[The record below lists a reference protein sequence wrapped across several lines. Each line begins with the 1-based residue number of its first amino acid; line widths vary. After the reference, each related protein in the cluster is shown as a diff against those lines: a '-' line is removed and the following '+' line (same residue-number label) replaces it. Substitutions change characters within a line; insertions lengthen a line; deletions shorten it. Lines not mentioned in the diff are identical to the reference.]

1 VLYNFTG
8 GADGGNPNAGL
19 IRDAAGNL
27 YGTALGGGI
36 DGPYGPAGVV
46 FKLDTAGQET
56 VLYSFTGGADGS
68 NPYAGVIRDSAGNLY
83 GTTQNGGTPGAGVV
97 FKVDTAGQE
106 TVLYSFTG
114 GADGG
119 TPLAG
124 LIRDSVGNFFGTTS
138 AGGQPASFGF
148 GGVVFK
154 LDTAGHETVLHSFT
168 GGADDGAGPYAG
180 VFRDSS
186 GNLYGTTTGGGAGG
200 TAAPFGAGV
209 VYKLDANGKE
219 TVLYNFTGGADG
231 GYPLAGV
238 IRDSAGNLYGTTNRY
253 GPAGEGVVFELDM
266 AGREAVLCG
275 FPVAADG
282 SYPSAGVIADS
293 SGNLYGTTP
302 QGGPANAGVVYK
314 LDGTAHQT
322 VLYAFTGGADGG
334 YPSGIMLRDSS
345 GNLYGTT
352 SGGGASGN
360 GVVYKLDTANQE
372 TVLYSF
378 TGEAGGCD
386 PLGGVVSDSS
396 GNLYGATGFCGSAGY
411 GVVYKLDTSGHE
423 TVLYSFTGGADG
435 AWPYAGVI
443 RDPAGNLYGT
453 TVEGGVSG
461 GCYGSGC
468 GGVQGRSGR
477 PGDGAAQ
484 LHRGR
489 WRPSRGRRDSRFRGQ
504 PLRYDSDLRDDSERL
519 WSGCGVQAR

>member
-1 VLYNFTG
+1 
-8 GADGGNPNAGL
+8 
-19 IRDAAGNL
+19 
-27 YGTALGGGI
+27 
-36 DGPYGPAGVV
+36 
-46 FKLDTAGQET
+46 
-56 VLYSFTGGADGS
+56 
-68 NPYAGVIRDSAGNLY
+68 
-83 GTTQNGGTPGAGVV
+83 
-97 FKVDTAGQE
+97 
-106 TVLYSFTG
+106 
-114 GADGG
+114 
-119 TPLAG
+119 
-124 LIRDSVGNFFGTTS
+124 
-138 AGGQPASFGF
+138 
-148 GGVVFK
+148 
-154 LDTAGHETVLHSFT
+154 
-168 GGADDGAGPYAG
+168 
-180 VFRDSS
+180 
-186 GNLYGTTTGGGAGG
+186 
-200 TAAPFGAGV
+200 
-209 VYKLDANGKE
+209 
-219 TVLYNFTGGADG
+219 
-231 GYPLAGV
+231 
-238 IRDSAGNLYGTTNRY
+238 
-253 GPAGEGVVFELDM
+253 
-266 AGREAVLCG
+266 
-275 FPVAADG
+275 
-282 SYPSAGVIADS
+282 
-293 SGNLYGTTP
+293 
-302 QGGPANAGVVYK
+302 VVYK

-468 GGVQGRSGR
+468 GVVFKVDPAGQETVLHSFTGADGGLPEAGVI
-477 PGDGAAQ
+477 
-484 LHRGR
+484 
-489 WRPSRGRRDSRFRGQ
+489 RDSAGNLYGTTQTYGTTQNGFGAGVVFRLDKAGQ
-504 PLRYDSDLRDDSERL
+504 ETVLYTFTGGADGNQPYAGVVRDAAGNLYGTTYFGGTAGLGVVYQVDTSGQETVLHSFTGGADGGKPLAGLLRNSAGNL
-519 WSGCGVQAR
+519 FGTTSLGGKKGAGVVFQRPPR